1 MATAMSGEIIVYIS
15 PPIILGTL
23 YFFFARDRTLSRPM
37 HAAFRTTLV
46 VLILWPIYVLVSLF
60 LRTDHFLFLEG
71 FLFIVL
77 FIPISFAIFVFFW
90 SVITLF
96 EYWTQS
102 AYVDVEVT
110 ARGKTLAFIFLVIE
124 VIIML
129 VLLLFE

>member
-1 MATAMSGEIIVYIS
+1 MATSMSGEIIVYIS
-15 PPIILGTL
+15 PSIILGIL
-23 YFFFARDRTLSRPM
+23 YFFFARARTLSRPT

-77 FIPISFAIFVFFW
+77 CIPISFSIFIFFW

-129 VLLLFE
+129 VLL